1 MLFYT
6 LCKVETGYKP
16 PPLWSRKHFTFVVPK
31 DKSCTMNR
39 QP

>member
-16 PPLWSRKHFTFVVPK
+16 PPLWSKHFTFVGPK